1 MSSERCMQA
10 WWQTLLTTGPSCHS
24 RMISYSVLLIEK
36 KLICFQDHD
45 GDNLCFYSFIC
56 VGEEAYKRWVDR
68 RKLCEW
74 HSSFPLFSYWWLGE
88 QSFFSWEITS
98 MATWNSIKRN
108 LPSGQ
113 SADGLLEREAS
124 ELSASSSPGIRAASE
139 SSSGL
144 RVGEA
149 AVIIACPVAQRA
161 SPWQYGYL
169 NL

>member
-1 MSSERCMQA
+1 
-10 WWQTLLTTGPSCHS
+10 
-24 RMISYSVLLIEK
+24 
-36 KLICFQDHD
+36 
-45 GDNLCFYSFIC
+45 
-56 VGEEAYKRWVDR
+56 
-68 RKLCEW
+68 
-74 HSSFPLFSYWWLGE
+74 
-88 QSFFSWEITS
+88 

-108 LPSGQ
+108 FPSGQ

-161 SPWQYGYL
+161 SP
-169 NL
+169 